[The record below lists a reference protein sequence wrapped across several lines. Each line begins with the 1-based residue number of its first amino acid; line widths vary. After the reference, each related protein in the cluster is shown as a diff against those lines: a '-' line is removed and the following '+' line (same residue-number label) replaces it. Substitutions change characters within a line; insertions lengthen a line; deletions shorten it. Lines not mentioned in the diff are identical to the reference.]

1 MHFWMEVAMRD
12 LALQAA
18 GVLAIVVAIVHGAIA
33 ELQVFPKAQIEPR
46 WARRL
51 LRMVFQASTVDWI
64 AIGVL
69 LIATPTPAFG
79 VEARR
84 WIVAVAVIAYGYGAV
99 GNAVVTRGRHFGWWL
114 MGGVVLLALLGL

>member
-1 MHFWMEVAMRD
+1 MEVTMRD
-12 LALQAA
+12 LALRAA
-18 GVLAIVVAIVHGAIA
+18 GGLAIIVAIAHGAIA

-69 LIATPTPAFG
+69 LIVTPAFD

-84 WIVAVAVIAYGYGAV
+84 WIVAVAVVAYGYGAV

-114 MGGVVLLALLGL
+114 MGGVVVLALLGL